1 MSLKIIISMS
11 SVLLDFGLPFFAIVA
26 IYCIAKY
33 YNNIKIFLNDICFIV
48 ASVFGWGKRIS
59 IRGDIQLVANKS
71 INDLNKIVPE
81 LQMPNLEIE
90 WVKEGKD
97 GQVRFDKNRAIVM
110 LRFNKDRTQNIINST
125 SAYIHNTLLTT
136 SRSYMDEPIV
146 KAIDYALIHKFLQN
160 TPQRRFA
167 VRKFVET
174 NRQDISQYQDSFEK
188 VNKTDQQGLLT
199 HILLREYTTWGDN
212 IVTEL
217 PSEMHKLESRE
228 VLDFIYDIASRG
240 YDEQTPLQ
248 LNKNNIKI
256 AVLLVAKTETYIEN
270 GSRPYL
276 RRIRE
281 GFASGIHTFYL
292 LARGEKINILRRVY
306 GELMQTGNFSC
317 INNPQIYLDKDGREN
332 ICYCLQVDK
341 SGDMALDYTYIH
353 EAIEQSNEVVLSI
366 EHVYRDELKCLYNG
380 RLQVFIPKEEIC
392 DQDIRLRNYYVSGMT
407 VNAIPIS
414 IEEGGAIKASL
425 KDTESNPQKLIDNE
439 YAVGN
444 IVKAIVQEAEDDIVR
459 FLISGSDKQ
468 AYAFRKDLTYSNY
481 LFLHKLYPVGCEY
494 EYEIISIDYVSNQ
507 LRLSR
512 KDLVDPWSICD
523 IKVGQ
528 LVNATIFKIEETYF
542 ASEINEGLKII
553 LPYSELSWL
562 ESEIDKEKK
571 KIKLNTD
578 LELKVKA
585 IDINRRIII
594 TSHRPSDNPYQKLFD
609 SLGTEK
615 SARVKLLKHDTY
627 GVIGAIDNL
636 KVFIPISE
644 THIANNS
651 FEYKIGKEYDTIIKC
666 VADDG
671 RSLIGTFKP
680 FIKHPLSVFEENYRE
695 GDYLKNSIV
704 SRVEK
709 SLYIIKLNNKKF
721 TNCRLCLHVSEVS
734 NIAFIDEFE
743 NISPVIKKAP
753 LTIKKI
759 NYDRNCVELSLK
771 SVLLS
776 NNNKRNNL
784 DYKTTYKGVVIGTK
798 DLRYVI
804 VILNHWI
811 EGFMDISTIHRVG
824 EEVTVQLAAYGSE
837 YAEFYEE

>member
-1 MSLKIIISMS
+1 MPNI
-11 SVLLDFGLPFFAIVA
+11 LLGLGGPLIVIAAIC
-26 IYCIAKY
+26 CIAKY
-33 YNNIKIFLNDICFIV
+33 YNNVKNFLNDVFYIIV
-48 ASVFGWGKRIS
+48 SIIGWGKRTS
-59 IRGDIQLVANKS
+59 IRGDIQLVANRS
-71 INDLNKIVPE
+71 ITDLNKIVPE
-81 LQMPNLEIE
+81 LQMPDLEIE
-90 WVKEGKD
+90 WVKEDED
-97 GQVRFDKNRAIVM
+97 GQVRFDKNKAIVM
-110 LRFNKDRTQNIINST
+110 LRFNKDRTQNVINST

-146 KAIDYALIHKFLQN
+146 KAIDYTLIHKFLQN
-160 TPQRRFA
+160 TPQKRFA

-188 VNKTDQQGLLT
+188 VYKTDQQGLLT
-199 HILLREYTTWGDN
+199 HILLREYTAWGDS

-217 PSEMHKLESRE
+217 PSEMHKIESRE

-248 LNKNNIKI
+248 LNKNNIKV
-256 AVLLVAKTETYIEN
+256 AVLLVAKTETYSEN
-270 GSRPYL
+270 GSRPYI

-292 LARGEKINILRRVY
+292 LARGEKINILRKVY

-317 INNPQIYLDKDGREN
+317 INNPEIFLDKDGREN

-341 SGDMALDYTYIH
+341 SGDMASDYTEIH
-353 EAIEQSNEVVLSI
+353 EAIEQSNEVELSI

-392 DQDIRLRNYYVSGMT
+392 DQNIRLRNYYVSGMT
-407 VNAIPIS
+407 INAIPIS
-414 IEEGGAIKASL
+414 FEDGGVVKASL
-425 KDTESNPQKLIDNE
+425 KDTESNPKKLIDNE

-468 AYAFRKDLTYSNY
+468 AYAFRKDLTYSNF
-481 LFLHKLYPVGCEY
+481 LFLHKLYPIGCEY

-523 IKVGQ
+523 VKVGQ
-528 LVNATIFKIEETYF
+528 LVTATIYKIEDTYF

-578 LELKVKA
+578 LELIVKA

-594 TSHRPSDNPYQKLFD
+594 TSHRPSDNPYQKFFD
-609 SLGTEK
+609 SLGSEK
-615 SARVKLLKHDTY
+615 STKVKLLKYDTY
-627 GVIGAIDNL
+627 GVVGAIDNL

-644 THIANNS
+644 THIANN
-651 FEYKIGKEYDTIIKC
+651 FYDYKIGGEYDTIIKS

-671 RSLIGTFKP
+671 RSLIGTYKP

-695 GDYLKNSIV
+695 GNYLKNYIV

-709 SLYIIKLNNKKF
+709 CLYIIKLNNKKF
-721 TNCRLCLHVSEVS
+721 NNCRLCLHISEVS
-734 NIAFIDEFE
+734 NIAFIDEFDK
-743 NISPVIKKAP
+743 ISPVIKIAP
-753 LTIKKI
+753 LIIKKI
-759 NYDRNCVELSLK
+759 NYERNCVELSLK
-771 SVLLS
+771 SVLLT
-776 NNNKRNNL
+776 NNDKRKKL

-798 DLRYVI
+798 DLKYVI

-811 EGFMDISTIHRVG
+811 EGYMVISTVHRVG
-824 EEVTVQLAAYGSE
+824 EEVTVHLATYGSE